1 MHAGV
6 LSLSLSPQSLSLSL
20 PLSHPSPLSLCLP
33 LSLSHFSLSICLSFI
48 FYFFLEI
55 GWDEKA
61 VCSVKSVVKH
71 FESLK
76 ALYKF
81 PVIVIVI
88 ALCLILPYCLLCRS
102 LPATTTLWC
111 KERVWRSCRNTW
123 KPLCLPCP
131 STCSLSSRLDTM
143 RRAADFMCL
152 FCQDSSDTW
161 PTFQKCLES
170 HGFHLPW
177 QHAVL
182 F

>member
-1 MHAGV
+1 MHAGA
-6 LSLSLSPQSLSLSL
+6 LSLPLSPQSLSLSL

-81 PVIVIVI
+81 PVIVIVV
-88 ALCLILPYCLLCRS
+88 ALCLILPSLQKFASNNHTVVQRESVAKLQKHLETIVSS
-102 LPATTTLWC
+102 LPIDLQSVIKT
-111 KERVWRSCRNTW
+111 
-123 KPLCLPCP
+123 
-131 STCSLSSRLDTM
+131 
-143 RRAADFMCL
+143 
-152 FCQDSSDTW
+152 
-161 PTFQKCLES
+161 
-170 HGFHLPW
+170 
-177 QHAVL
+177 
-182 F
+182 